1 MQNRQEIGYLL
12 NRPVANFNIVS
23 PVDRLQ
29 SDGWMNGFIYAD
41 LSLLDKNTVATVI
54 TYVRNIEALFQTN
67 HVLQTSQV
75 RYKSRINVSFI
86 DKDGERFD
94 FQVAEGDN
102 LLDIAQANDLEMEGS
117 DMLHNIFQMTFL
129 DWL

>member
-1 MQNRQEIGYLL
+1 
-12 NRPVANFNIVS
+12 
-23 PVDRLQ
+23 
-29 SDGWMNGFIYAD
+29 MNGFIYAD